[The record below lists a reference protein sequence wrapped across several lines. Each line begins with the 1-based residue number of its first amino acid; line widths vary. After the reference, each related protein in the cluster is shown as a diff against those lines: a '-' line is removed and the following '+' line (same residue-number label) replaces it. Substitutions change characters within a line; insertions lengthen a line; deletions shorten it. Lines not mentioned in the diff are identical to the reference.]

1 MRAGLRRPR
10 ARAPGA
16 AAPARLCTAPPPAAQ
31 WLAAAATHR
40 GLGMSYDEA
49 CETVQA
55 LPPALLAQF
64 EADLAAAGQQL
75 VASTRELT
83 VLDTEAPAPG
93 TWLRSLHFNA
103 RLDYV
108 QSCVLVRGGGGDC
121 PADRVPDHSS
131 APPSTGATATHLRR
145 LLNAVGL
152 QRLLLPAG
160 DPDPAPLRIVVLGA
174 GGCTVPAHLA
184 TALRH
189 PAAVEAV
196 EISPAVVEVAH
207 EWFGISTIPDETLRV
222 HTSCA
227 LEWMRCAEQ
236 PIDVLLIDLESGAS
250 GASGEIRAPPP
261 EVLAP
266 AFLSR
271 IAALVGRHK
280 PGAVAVNTIASE
292 SGLGHVASTLSGF
305 FAGGQAMVLH
315 DSEETEEDT
324 EWIHAVVLLGLG
336 GVQVSGVLAEKLAVA
351 MEECGL
357 ASQTQSDLRPIL

>member
-1 MRAGLRRPR
+1 M
-10 ARAPGA
+10 
-16 AAPARLCTAPPPAAQ
+16 
-31 WLAAAATHR
+31 
-40 GLGMSYDEA
+40 
-49 CETVQA
+49 
-55 LPPALLAQF
+55 
-64 EADLAAAGQQL
+64 
-75 VASTRELT
+75 
-83 VLDTEAPAPG
+83 
-93 TWLRSLHFNA
+93 
-103 RLDYV
+103 
-108 QSCVLVRGGGGDC
+108 QSCVLVRGGCGDC
-121 PADRVPDHSS
+121 PTDRVPDHSS

-196 EISPAVVEVAH
+196 EISPAVVEAAR
-207 EWFGISTIPDETLRV
+207 EWFGISAIPDETLRV

-236 PIDVLLIDLESGAS
+236 PIDVLLIDLESGVS

-271 IAALVGRHK
+271 IAALVGRLR

-292 SGLGHVASTLSGF
+292 SGLGHVASILGGY
-305 FAGGQAMVLH
+305 FADGQAMVLH
-315 DSEETEEDT
+315 DSEETEEEDT
-324 EWIHAVVLLGLG
+324 EWIHAVVLLALG
-336 GVQVSGVLAEKLAVA
+336 GVQVSGVAEKLAVA

-357 ASQTQSDLRPIL
+357 ASQTQSGLRPIL